1 MKRPTRRVMAMIATA
16 LLIATACTD
25 SHAPAAAEP
34 DGLVGAWRSQ
44 VQFGDGAFAAVKDLE
59 FMYVFNAGGTMTES
73 SNYDGAPPVPPAYG
87 TWKATG
93 SRTFE
98 ARYEFFMTK
107 PPESFESI
115 AKAGGWLPAGHGVL
129 TENITLA
136 DDGGSFTS
144 TIALVLFDQNGQL
157 VEGGAK
163 GNGKGARLEALGPSP
178 AVSAP

>member
-1 MKRPTRRVMAMIATA
+1 MAMIATT

-25 SHAPAAAEP
+25 SHAPPAAEP
-34 DGLVGAWRSQ
+34 GGLVGAWRSQ

-98 ARYEFFMTK
+98 VRYEFFVTQ

-115 AKAGGWLPAGHGVL
+115 AKGGGWLPAGHGVL
-129 TENITLA
+129 TEDITLA

-144 TIALVLFDQNGQL
+144 TIALVLFDQNGQP
-157 VEGGAK
+157 VEGG
-163 GNGKGARLEALGPSP
+163 GKGHGKGTRIDF
-178 AVSAP
+178 